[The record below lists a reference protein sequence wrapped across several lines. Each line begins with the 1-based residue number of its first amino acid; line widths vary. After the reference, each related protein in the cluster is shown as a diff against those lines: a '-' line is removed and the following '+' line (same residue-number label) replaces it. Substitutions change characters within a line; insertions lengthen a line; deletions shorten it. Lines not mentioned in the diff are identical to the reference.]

1 MTEPDLTAT
10 RLAGTPGRGDLLVMG
25 PSLGTSV
32 EALWSDCARL
42 LGDRF
47 EVVGWDLPGHGRS
60 AAAVAPFTVA
70 DLAHAVLGFT
80 EPLTGVRRSWYAG
93 VSLGGAVGLQL
104 ALDTT
109 VFTGVAVIASDTL
122 LGEPSDWHERADLVR
137 RAGTPVMVAGSA
149 ERWFA
154 PGSVER
160 HPEATARLL
169 TSLSDADDESYALA
183 CGALASYD
191 VGPRVSDLRVPVVLM
206 PGEHDGVVTVDQAR
220 VTVDAAPRAELHV
233 LTGCAHLP
241 PAEDPAQ
248 VAAELTDFCTRST
261 EGAR

>member
-1 MTEPDLTAT
+1 MAEPELRAT
-10 RLAGTPGRGDLLVMG
+10 LLAGTPGRGELVVVG

-32 EALWSDCARL
+32 AALWTECAQL

-47 EVVGWDLPGHGRS
+47 EVVGWDLPGHGGS
-60 AAAVAPFTVA
+60 TAAPAPFTVS
-70 DLAHAVLGFT
+70 DLAQAVLGLT
-80 EPLTGVRRSWYAG
+80 EPLTGGRRCWYAG

-109 VFTGVAVIASDTL
+109 VFTGVVVIASNAW
-122 LGEPSDWHERADLVR
+122 LGEPSGWHERADLVR
-137 RAGTPVMVAGSA
+137 RAGTPVMVEGSA
-149 ERWFA
+149 GRWFA

-160 HPEATARLL
+160 RPEATARLL
-169 TSLSDADDESYALA
+169 TSLSEADDESYALA

-191 VGPRVSDLRVPVVLM
+191 LRPRINDLRVPAVLM

-220 VTVDAAPRAELHV
+220 ATADVAPRAGLHV

-248 VAAELTDFCTRST
+248 VAAALTDFCTRST
-261 EGAR
+261 EGDR